1 MIKQDY
7 MMRMVDDLVRLLAK
21 LLFNKDAITYELP
34 SEENYTQTD
43 YLYEQLLCLIG
54 KGKINE
60 AENLLFENINLNN
73 KKYTELALVFYIR
86 LNNLDDELLEKANF
100 PREEIEQGVKEIAK
114 IFGISLFQE

>member
-7 MMRMVDDLVRLLAK
+7 IMRMVDDLIRLLAK
-21 LLFNKDAITYELP
+21 LFFNKDTISYELP

-43 YLYEQLLCLIG
+43 YLYKQLLNLIG

-60 AENLLFENINLNN
+60 AENLLFQNIDSND
-73 KKYTELALVFYIR
+73 KRYMELALDFYAK
-86 LNNLDDELLEKANF
+86 LNNLDDELLEKSNF

-114 IFGISLFQE
+114 VFGLSLF